1 MQLSNG
7 QTAIATDLN
16 GWECKTELPM
26 ALQPEGAAGTLTLTV
41 PPHDYR
47 MILIAPADGAK

>member
-1 MQLSNG
+1 VQLSNG